1 MVVNR
6 RLFSTSCGSTP
17 VKSNHPYVTGSAIT
31 RSISPSLGIRG
42 KEFLL
47 SSASLFSDFPLP
59 APAPETAV
67 TQAMALWVVAILV
80 PRARRCLVTWLET
93 GRLQIKPS
101 DSGDENG
108 SWLTEVALYFPMD
121 KTRRL
126 PSNSENKPLNV
137 Y

>member
-6 RLFSTSCGSTP
+6 RLFLTSCGSTP
-17 VKSNHPYVTGSAIT
+17 VKSNHPYVTGSGIT

-47 SSASLFSDFPLP
+47 SSASLFSDFPVP

-67 TQAMALWVVAILV
+67 TQGMALWVVAILF
-80 PRARRCLVTWLET
+80 PRDRRFLVTWLET

-101 DSGDENG
+101 GSGDENG

-126 PSNSENKPLNV
+126 P
-137 Y
+137 